1 MQRSVAISLGRAR
14 PPARAV
20 PQPAVRERARHQ
32 PRRLRL
38 ARRLRQEHHREP
50 TVLVTEPL
58 GAVPPPAVR
67 ERARPQQCHAFSV
80 LVTELGIN

>member
-50 TVLVTEPL
+50 TVLVTE
-58 GAVPPPAVR
+58 
-67 ERARPQQCHAFSV
+67 RPQQCHAFSV